1 MLLGQVYNALV
12 EMWQIEI
19 YETDEIKSVSTTV
32 SYIRELLDTIGAG
45 VGDLEY
51 ERGEEQDAAERMA
64 KWEQE
69 QIRSEQEQG
78 TGSAAETEQEGSED

>member
-1 MLLGQVYNALV
+1 MLLGQVYEALV

-51 ERGEEQDAAERMA
+51 ECGEEQDAAERMA
-64 KWEQE
+64 EWEQE
-69 QIRSEQEQG
+69 QIAREQG